1 MSVKFDPSKIRFNSI
16 LIDSKHQ
23 NKVDYAIILPIIKY
37 GTSGADISLYD
48 QNVLIVDE
56 DKTNNTLKPMIYKN
70 ENNEFF
76 TFNTKNIRTLV
87 TECFLKY
94 NLKINT
100 LTDNIIYC
108 DTIPDGMYNETISR
122 IAIFII
128 EITDIK
134 IGDSLLK
141 SINISELFKQYN
153 EGIITL
159 ENKINKFKTDL
170 REYTTS
176 LIQNAEIFN
185 SNLKNQI
192 IDTLIKNFKS
202 DLQDKSNQKLINN
215 VDQLELIKENANNET
230 IKKLFSSIKDFSTE
244 LINDNLFKLNDKAQ
258 IFEYECESYRNS
270 KVKKYKYNADDLK
283 LFIKSKN
290 LQFLK
295 GLKQENKKYNLN
307 QVYKLQGGKKLK
319 KISKRKVSKKTSK
332 RKVSKKKV
340 SKKTSKKERY
350 QKKLDINY

>member
-1 MSVKFDPSKIRFNSI
+1 M
-16 LIDSKHQ
+16 
-23 NKVDYAIILPIIKY
+23 
-37 GTSGADISLYD
+37 
-48 QNVLIVDE
+48 
-56 DKTNNTLKPMIYKN
+56 
-70 ENNEFF
+70 
-76 TFNTKNIRTLV
+76 
-87 TECFLKY
+87 
-94 NLKINT
+94 
-100 LTDNIIYC
+100 
-108 DTIPDGMYNETISR
+108 
-122 IAIFII
+122 
-128 EITDIK
+128 
-134 IGDSLLK
+134 
-141 SINISELFKQYN
+141 
-153 EGIITL
+153 
-159 ENKINKFKTDL
+159 
-170 REYTTS
+170 
-176 LIQNAEIFN
+176 
-185 SNLKNQI
+185 
-192 IDTLIKNFKS
+192 
-202 DLQDKSNQKLINN
+202 
-215 VDQLELIKENANNET
+215 
-230 IKKLFSSIKDFSTE
+230 FSSIKDFSTE